1 MEFVTKQ
8 DDIKKI
14 EEGVKNKWRWEW
26 VENDDLLRQYIK
38 KIKLPGQAFC
48 ILCNRTLRY
57 QSSGKK
63 DLQRHITSPPHQAA
77 MRNVKSNYSLDSKYF

>member
-1 MEFVTKQ
+1 MDFAAPN

-14 EEGVKNKWRWEW
+14 DNGIKNKWRWEW
-26 VENDDLLRQYIK
+26 VENDDSLRQYIK

-48 ILCNRTLRY
+48 TLCNRTLKY

-63 DLQRHITSPPHQAA
+63 DLQRHITSPPHTAA
-77 MRNVKSNYSLDSKYF
+77 VNNVKTNYSLDSK